1 MMLWRTLD
9 FEHPKG
15 LWNMGFMHRRM
26 SWTPL
31 GLWTFKTFLSIWP
44 GFSRQQICC
53 HPMAVHW
60 TLGPPWSHR
69 CCFHHCLFQ
78 VFWLQEVGSTSMMY
92 SSQTATTSTYFCAR
106 NSNGSRMIYNP
117 FAAAMQGEKD
127 CQSSALFFWLQNTLK
142 LQFMCFSDH
151 MSFLERKI
159 KFRVWILI
167 H

>member
-78 VFWLQEVGSTSMMY
+78 AFWLQVGSTGMMY